1 MRRFIL
7 CLIAVSLSAGGRAW
21 AAGGDDDKDKNVRSS
36 DNSSPSGS
44 KKPSET
50 AKAGTDPGGDGRI
63 GAGKPSAANPEVA
76 SELKELRQLVQEQAD
91 RLLGLQQRL
100 AEVEGEVAAGK
111 ATTNTASSATAA
123 GVTAAGATAAG

>member
-76 SELKELRQLVQEQAD
+76 SELKELRQLVQEQAE
-91 RLLGLQQRL
+91 RLRGLQQRL
-100 AEVEGEVAAGK
+100 AEGRQEQRFLRHSLRRQLSPRPLPLRG
-111 ATTNTASSATAA
+111 SR
-123 GVTAAGATAAG
+123 